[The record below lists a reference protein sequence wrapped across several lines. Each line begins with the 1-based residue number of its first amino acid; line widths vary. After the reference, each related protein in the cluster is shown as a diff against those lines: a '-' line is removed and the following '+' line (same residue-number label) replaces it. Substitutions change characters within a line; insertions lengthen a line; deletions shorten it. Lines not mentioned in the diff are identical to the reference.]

1 MPLSLE
7 PGQKYPIVLD
17 VDLDKPKA
25 TQPTFYAR
33 SQSMRGQQKIADV
46 LDQWTDNPDISI
58 RELFES
64 TVEVLRGVVIGW
76 ANMGDREFSVDA
88 MHEVLSYQEARE
100 LLRKVMYNQHI
111 TADEKKST
119 GLQP

>member
-1 MPLSLE
+1 MPLFLE

-17 VDLDKPKA
+17 IDADKPKA

-46 LDQWTDNPDISI
+46 LDQCTDNPDISI
-58 RELFES
+58 KDLFS
-64 TVEVLRGVVIGW
+64 ATVDVLTGVVISW
-76 ANMGDREFSVDA
+76 SNMGGSEFSAEALHD
-88 MHEVLSYQEARE
+88 VLSYQEARE

-119 GLQP
+119 ELLP